1 MSTRPITPSEV
12 LVTKFLKPLGIT
24 QTVLAKR
31 TGWTRK
37 HVNQLCRGKASIT
50 VESALVLARVF
61 NTTPQYWL
69 TLQRDID
76 LWDAMHSE
84 GWKGKLK
91 VLQPFSIENSAV

>member
-1 MSTRPITPSEV
+1 MNTRPITPGEV
-12 LVTKFLKPLGIT
+12 LTTKFLEPLGIT
-24 QTVLAKR
+24 QTMLAES

-61 NTTPQYWL
+61 DTTPQYWL
-69 TLQRDID
+69 TLQRELD

-84 GWKGKLK
+84 GWKGKLMA
-91 VLQPFSIENSAV
+91 LQPLVENSAV